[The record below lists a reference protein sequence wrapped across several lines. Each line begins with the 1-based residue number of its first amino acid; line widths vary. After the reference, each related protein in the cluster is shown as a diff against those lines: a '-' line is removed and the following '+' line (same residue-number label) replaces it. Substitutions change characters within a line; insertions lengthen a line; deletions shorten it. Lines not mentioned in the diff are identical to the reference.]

1 MNENE
6 TYKSQYGDI
15 LNNQNK
21 NNKTKLII
29 SLIVLVIVAV
39 ALWFFLINKTPV
51 QNELSSD
58 YTYTEMEK
66 WQVPAGFPVDV
77 FLMTGEVEYLRGEDT
92 MVNSQ
97 ESHKVVEFLVSNEN
111 PEELFN
117 KYKET
122 LTNEVNQWQLMSEN
136 NDGKIMNL
144 VLSRA
149 GDIMAVSILPNED
162 NFILNITYITRI

>member
-1 MNENE
+1 MNEYE
-6 TYKSQYGDI
+6 AQ
-15 LNNQNK
+15 NQNFGNQV
-21 NNKTKLII
+21 NNKNGNNRTKLII
-29 SLIVLVIVAV
+29 TLAILIALILVF
-39 ALWFFLINKTPV
+39 WFFFVNKQV
-51 QNELSSD
+51 QEELSPD
-58 YTYTEMEK
+58 YIYTIMEK
-66 WQVPAGFPVDV
+66 WQVPVGFPVDV

-97 ESHKVVEFLVSNEN
+97 ENHKVLEFLVSNEN

-144 VLSRA
+144 VFSRA
-149 GDIMAVSILPNED
+149 GGIMAVSIFPNGD
-162 NFILNITYITRI
+162 NFVLNITYITRI